1 MVFQKLNEK
10 DLERLKD
17 EGWEP
22 SLLVMDLPCK
32 HRSYT
37 GPFPPAEKDR
47 GRLPAYY
54 PSTGEAGLSGSR
66 WFASQ
71 TV

>member
-32 HRSYT
+32 HGSYT
-37 GPFPPAEKDR
+37 
-47 GRLPAYY
+47 
-54 PSTGEAGLSGSR
+54 
-66 WFASQ
+66 
-71 TV
+71 